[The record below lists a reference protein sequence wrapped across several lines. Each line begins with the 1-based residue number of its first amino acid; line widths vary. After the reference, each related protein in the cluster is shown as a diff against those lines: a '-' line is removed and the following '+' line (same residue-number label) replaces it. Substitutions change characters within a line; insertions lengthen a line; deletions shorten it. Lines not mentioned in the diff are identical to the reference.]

1 MNKKFVVRLSVEE
14 RGQLESLVA
23 KGKTAARKLTRARIL
38 LKADCSSLGPA
49 WSDEQ
54 ISHALDLGA
63 ITVHRVRRS
72 FVEGGLEGALVRRP
86 VPRRPRMLDGE
97 QEAQLIALA
106 CGSPPAGRCRWTLRL
121 LADRLVESGHVDKV
135 SHETIRRTLKKNELK
150 PWLVKMWCIP
160 PKANAEFVWKME
172 DVLHVYKR
180 PYDPLR
186 PVVCMDE
193 TSKQLIRETRL
204 PVDVAPGQPR
214 RVDYEY
220 ERKGVADLFMFFE
233 PLRGWRRVWITPQ
246 RRKVEWA
253 WCVQQLLEEHYPEAE
268 RLVLVCDN
276 LNTHTGGALYE
287 AFPAAEARRLWERL
301 EVHYTPK
308 HGSWLNMAETEL
320 SVLSGQC
327 LDRRIDEVAVLRSEV
342 GSWEDHRNRT
352 EAKVRW
358 RFTTEDARIKLEKL
372 YPVFEYP
379 DPD

>member
-1 MNKKFVVRLSVEE
+1 
-14 RGQLESLVA
+14 
-23 KGKTAARKLTRARIL
+23 
-38 LKADCSSLGPA
+38 
-49 WSDEQ
+49 
-54 ISHALDLGA
+54 
-63 ITVHRVRRS
+63 
-72 FVEGGLEGALVRRP
+72 
-86 VPRRPRMLDGE
+86 
-97 QEAQLIALA
+97 
-106 CGSPPAGRCRWTLRL
+106 
-121 LADRLVESGHVDKV
+121 
-135 SHETIRRTLKKNELK
+135 
-150 PWLVKMWCIP
+150 MWCIP
-160 PKANAEFVWKME
+160 PDANAEFVWKME
-172 DVLHVYKR
+172 DVLEVYRR

-193 TSKQLIRETRL
+193 TSKQLIAETRR
-204 PVDVAPGQPR
+204 PQDAEPGRER

-220 ERKGVADLFMFFE
+220 ERKGVADLFVFFE
-233 PLRGWRRVWITPQ
+233 PLRGWRRIWITPQ
-246 RRKVEWA
+246 RRKVECA
-253 WCVQQLLEEHYPEAE
+253 WCVKQLLDESYPDAE

-327 LDRRIDEVAVLRSEV
+327 LDRRIDEVEVLRQEV
-342 GSWEDHRNRT
+342 GAWEDYRNRT

-379 DPD
+379 EPHDRQPPANLSKLD

>member
-1 MNKKFVVRLSVEE
+1 M
-14 RGQLESLVA
+14 
-23 KGKTAARKLTRARIL
+23 
-38 LKADCSSLGPA
+38 
-49 WSDEQ
+49 
-54 ISHALDLGA
+54 
-63 ITVHRVRRS
+63 
-72 FVEGGLEGALVRRP
+72 
-86 VPRRPRMLDGE
+86 
-97 QEAQLIALA
+97 
-106 CGSPPAGRCRWTLRL
+106 
-121 LADRLVESGHVDKV
+121 
-135 SHETIRRTLKKNELK
+135 KKNELK
-150 PWLVKMWCIP
+150 LWLVKMWCIP

-180 PYDPLR
+180 PHDPLR

-204 PVDVAPGQPR
+204 PVDVAPGQPCC
-214 RVDYEY
+214 VDYEY
-220 ERKGVADLFMFFE
+220 ERKGVEISSCSLSSC
-233 PLRGWRRVWITPQ
+233 GWCGVWITPQ

-253 WCVQQLLEEHYPEAE
+253 WCVQQLLDEHYPKAE

>member
-1 MNKKFVVRLSVEE
+1 
-14 RGQLESLVA
+14 
-23 KGKTAARKLTRARIL
+23 
-38 LKADCSSLGPA
+38 
-49 WSDEQ
+49 
-54 ISHALDLGA
+54 
-63 ITVHRVRRS
+63 
-72 FVEGGLEGALVRRP
+72 
-86 VPRRPRMLDGE
+86 
-97 QEAQLIALA
+97 
-106 CGSPPAGRCRWTLRL
+106 
-121 LADRLVESGHVDKV
+121 
-135 SHETIRRTLKKNELK
+135 
-150 PWLVKMWCIP
+150 MWCIP

-172 DVLHVYKR
+172 DVLEVYKR

-193 TSKQLIRETRL
+193 TSKQLIGETRS
-204 PVDVAPGQPR
+204 PVDAAPGRPR

-220 ERKGVADLFMFFE
+220 ERKGVADLFLFFE

-253 WCVQQLLEEHYPEAE
+253 WCVK
-268 RLVLVCDN
+268 

-287 AFPAAEARRLWERL
+287 AFPAVEARRLWERL

-327 LDRRIDEVAVLRSEV
+327 LDRRIDDVGVLRHEV

-358 RFTTEDARIKLEKL
+358 RFTTQDARIKLEKL
-372 YPVFEYP
+372 YPVLEYP
-379 DPD
+379 DPP

>member
-1 MNKKFVVRLSVEE
+1 
-14 RGQLESLVA
+14 
-23 KGKTAARKLTRARIL
+23 
-38 LKADCSSLGPA
+38 
-49 WSDEQ
+49 
-54 ISHALDLGA
+54 
-63 ITVHRVRRS
+63 
-72 FVEGGLEGALVRRP
+72 
-86 VPRRPRMLDGE
+86 
-97 QEAQLIALA
+97 
-106 CGSPPAGRCRWTLRL
+106 
-121 LADRLVESGHVDKV
+121 
-135 SHETIRRTLKKNELK
+135 
-150 PWLVKMWCIP
+150 MWCIP

-180 PYDPLR
+180 PYDPRR

-193 TSKQLIRETRL
+193 TSKQLIGETRRPL
-204 PVDVAPGQPR
+204 EAAAGQPR
-214 RVDYEY
+214 RIDYEY

-253 WCVQQLLEEHYPEAE
+253 CCIKQLLDEHYPQAE

-287 AFPAAEARRLWERL
+287 AFAAVEARRLWERL

-327 LDRRIDEVAVLRSEV
+327 LDRRIDEVTVLRSEV
-342 GSWEDHRNRT
+342 VAWEERRNRT

-358 RFTTEDARIKLEKL
+358 RFTTADARIKLEKL

-379 DPD
+379 DKQELLLPTNLSKLE

>member
-1 MNKKFVVRLSVEE
+1 
-14 RGQLESLVA
+14 
-23 KGKTAARKLTRARIL
+23 
-38 LKADCSSLGPA
+38 
-49 WSDEQ
+49 
-54 ISHALDLGA
+54 
-63 ITVHRVRRS
+63 
-72 FVEGGLEGALVRRP
+72 
-86 VPRRPRMLDGE
+86 
-97 QEAQLIALA
+97 
-106 CGSPPAGRCRWTLRL
+106 
-121 LADRLVESGHVDKV
+121 
-135 SHETIRRTLKKNELK
+135 
-150 PWLVKMWCIP
+150 MWCIP

-172 DVLHVYKR
+172 DVLEVYKR

-193 TSKQLIRETRL
+193 TSKQLIGETRS
-204 PVDVAPGQPR
+204 PVDAAPGRPR
-214 RVDYEY
+214 RMDYEY

-253 WCVQQLLEEHYPEAE
+253 WCVKQLLDEHYPEAE

-342 GSWEDHRNRT
+342 GPWEDYRNRT

-358 RFTTEDARIKLEKL
+358 RFTMEDARIKLEKL

-379 DPD
+379 DPHGLLLPTNLSKIE